1 MSKSNIEWTEMTWNP
16 TTGCTKISEGCLFC
30 YAEPM
35 AKRLKAMGVPKY
47 KNGFKLSIHPMELL
61 RPYEWKKPKM
71 VFVNSMSDLF
81 HPDVPLSFIKEVFN
95 VMNNTQQ
102 HQYQILTKRSERLRE
117 IADSVNWSHN
127 IWMGVSIEN
136 EKVISRISDLISLPA
151 KVKFLSCE
159 PLIGPI
165 KSLNK
170 YINEIDWVI
179 IGGESGRGARTLK
192 KEWVGEIIDV
202 CENNNIPI
210 FFKQWGKK
218 KNNTDA
224 SDPTQQKNHEYYAK
238 GGCQVDGRV
247 YRQFPLLK

>member
-1 MSKSNIEWTEMTWNP
+1 MTWNP
-16 TTGCTKISEGCLFC
+16 TTGCTKISEGCVFC

-47 KNGFKLSIHPMELL
+47 KNGFRLTIHPMELL

-81 HPDVPLSFIKEVFN
+81 HPDVPLSFIKEVFD
-95 VMNNTQQ
+95 VMNNTQH

-117 IADSVNWSHN
+117 IARLLKWTPN

-136 EKVISRISDLISLPA
+136 EKVTPRISDLISVPA

-165 KSLNK
+165 KSLDK
-170 YINEIDWVI
+170 YIADIDWI
-179 IGGESGRGARTLK
+179 IVGGESGRGARRLK
-192 KEWVGEIIDV
+192 KEWVETVISV
-202 CENNNIPI
+202 CKSNGVPV

-218 KNNTDA
+218 KNNADA
-224 SDPTQQKNHEYYAK
+224 SDPTQNKNHPYYAK
-238 GGCQVDGRV
+238 GGCQLDGIV
-247 YRQFPLLK
+247 YREFPLLQ